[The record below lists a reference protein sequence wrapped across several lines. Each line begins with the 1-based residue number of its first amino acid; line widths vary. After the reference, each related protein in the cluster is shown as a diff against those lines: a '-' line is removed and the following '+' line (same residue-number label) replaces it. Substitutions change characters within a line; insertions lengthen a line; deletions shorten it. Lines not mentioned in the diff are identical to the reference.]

1 MRIIRNLLLFIPLSF
16 FLACQGPY
24 HKDEKKPIKIGIQEI
39 ASVDEAEGDADG
51 DKESIIDLPSL
62 DNKGVGP
69 IDNVDLDDEIDQAM
83 AAAGEETFGM
93 FCAACHKMNQRT
105 VGPALGN
112 VTELRSPEW
121 IMNMILDPDTMLQE
135 DPVAIALLE
144 EFIAPMANMGLSED
158 ETREVL
164 EYLRTQ
170 AL

>member
-1 MRIIRNLLLFIPLSF
+1 MRIIKNLLLFIPLSF

-24 HKDEKKPIKIGIQEI
+24 HKDEKKPIKIGIQEL
-39 ASVDEAEGDADG
+39 ASADEAEAEEDEG
-51 DKESIIDLPSL
+51 ESIIDLPSL

-69 IDNVDLDDEIDQAM
+69 IENVEISDEIDQGM

-93 FCAACHKMNQRT
+93 FCAACHKMEQRT

-112 VTELRSPEW
+112 VMNLRSPEW
-121 IMNMILDPDTMLQE
+121 VMNMILEPGQMVQE

-144 EFIAPMANMGLSED
+144 EYVAPMADMGLSE
-158 ETREVL
+158 EEAREVV
-164 EYLRTQ
+164 EYLRTE